1 MNFEAGYYVYFGE
14 KFISICFLNNFQL
27 TPLEKAKLYEFTTLK
42 IIFSKYFAVSRQMQ
56 LVTQPM
62 D

>member
-14 KFISICFLNNFQL
+14 KSISISFLNNFQL
-27 TPLEKAKLYEFTTLK
+27 APLEKAKLYEFTTLK
-42 IIFSKYFAVSRQMQ
+42 NIFSKNLAVSRQMQ